1 MNLSMKMTALFS
13 VMMLTALAILS
24 SYAAQTNVDGA
35 NAFTKARFRN
45 MSITIQRDLERDFS
59 MMELTLNEL
68 SGNASFMA
76 ALNQVVRDDSAD
88 HKMQRA
94 AAQSAVQQL
103 YQSPLVD
110 HFYRVTFYTRDGLFI
125 TSRADKDSDLVS
137 GTAEAADAIGALSW
151 LDEADKTSSFLIL
164 APHDDIFSSHD
175 SMRVYGV
182 VQCVFFRGKPIG
194 YLEVSQEYDDLNRIA
209 GYLDNRQ
216 VVAQVAFEDG
226 SLLYSTTEDALTW
239 ADDLPEDTLDVVP
252 NVKGDLAFS
261 VLYQEIKSLRL
272 RLYIAQDNTVNIFAN
287 RAVWRNMFKI
297 MLYIMLPTL
306 GLIVFCS
313 LGLTRSIR
321 RLTKKVRLIPVG
333 NVLGKD
339 PALMQELTTTV
350 AAPGD
355 KEVHELEQVFNAM
368 MLRLQDSATTELT
381 LREGALQA
389 RLSAL
394 QTQIN
399 PHFIYNTLNIISAKA
414 MESGNFD
421 IIEICDQFAQ
431 MLRYSTDTRS
441 QTASLSLEIENMRN
455 YLMLAK
461 ARYEDNLEFS
471 IDVPENL
478 GNIILPKLSLQP
490 IVENALT
497 HGFDGNNVLR
507 RLSIRGWLEQNRL
520 YLEIRDNGTGFSDE
534 MLKSLNQQLAE
545 IGNGSMTL
553 NTSGGHIGL
562 INTCLRLYYYSKGAI
577 RVSLRNDNGAV
588 VTLTMPETLAEE
600 N

>member
-24 SYAAQTNVDGA
+24 SYAAQSNVDGA
-35 NAFTKARFRN
+35 NAFTKARFLN

-125 TSRADKDSDLVS
+125 TSRADKDSGLIS
-137 GTAEAADAIGALSW
+137 GTQEAADAIGALPW
-151 LDEADKTSSFLIL
+151 LDEADQTSSFLIL
-164 APHDDIFSSHD
+164 APHDDIFSSL
-175 SMRVYGV
+175 SATRVYGV
-182 VQCVFFRGKPIG
+182 VQRVFFRGKPIG
-194 YLEVSQEYDDLNRIA
+194 YLEVSREYGDLNRIA

-239 ADDLPEDTLDVVP
+239 ADDLPENTLDTVQ
-252 NVKGDLAFS
+252 NVKGDIAFS
-261 VLYQEIKSLRL
+261 VLYQELKPLHL
-272 RLYIAQDNTVNIFAN
+272 RLYIAQDNTINLLAN
-287 RAVWRNMFKI
+287 RAMWHNMFKI

-306 GLIVFCS
+306 GFIIFCS

-350 AAPGD
+350 ASSGD

-441 QTASLSLEIENMRN
+441 QTATLSSEIENMRN

-471 IDVPENL
+471 IDVPESL

-534 MLKSLNQQLAE
+534 MLKSLNQQLDE
-545 IGNGSMTL
+545 IGKGSMAL

-600 N
+600 S

>member
-24 SYAAQTNVDGA
+24 SYAAQSNVDGA
-35 NAFTKARFRN
+35 NAFTKARFLN

-125 TSRADKDSDLVS
+125 TSRADKDSNLIS
-137 GTAEAADAIGALSW
+137 GTQEAADAIGALPW
-151 LDEADKTSSFLIL
+151 LDEADQTSSFLIL
-164 APHDDIFSSHD
+164 APHDDIFSSLGAT
-175 SMRVYGV
+175 RVYGV
-182 VQCVFFRGKPIG
+182 VQRVFFRGKPIG
-194 YLEVSQEYDDLNRIA
+194 YLEVSREYVDLNRIA

-239 ADDLPEDTLDVVP
+239 ADDLPENTLDTVQ
-252 NVKGDLAFS
+252 NVKGDIAFS
-261 VLYQEIKSLRL
+261 VLYQELKSLHM
-272 RLYIAQDNTVNIFAN
+272 RLYIAQDNTINLLAN
-287 RAVWRNMFKI
+287 RAMWHNMFKI

-306 GLIVFCS
+306 GFIIFCS

-350 AAPGD
+350 ASSGD

-389 RLSAL
+389 RLSVL

-441 QTASLSLEIENMRN
+441 QTATLSSEIENMRN

-471 IDVPENL
+471 IDVPESL

-534 MLKSLNQQLAE
+534 MLKSLNQQLDE
-545 IGNGSMTL
+545 IGKGSMAL

-600 N
+600 S